1 MGIEQLAFNDARVM
15 IGILRK
21 KFQATC
27 PVVYLREEITDRQFG
42 SDCFP
47 KKTFGKNIYEDVR
60 IFMGYGGKFNLG
72 TIGSHRLLRIA

>member
-1 MGIEQLAFNDARVM
+1 MGIKQLAFNDARVR

-21 KFQATC
+21 EFQSAFS
-27 PVVYLREEITDRQFG
+27 VIYLRDEIADRQFG
-42 SDCFP
+42 SDCSP
-47 KKTFGKNIYEDVR
+47 QKALGKNIYEDVR